1 LCFDAVC
8 VLVSVGVLVV
18 MVKNQREEG
27 GKLAEFESMYRGRP
41 QASAASQE
49 DIETHSQNSENGRP
63 REGSAGQIHNPLGR
77 VNWWV
82 GANVASQ
89 LINLV

>member
-1 LCFDAVC
+1 MC
-8 VLVSVGVLVV
+8 VLLSVGVLVV

-27 GKLAEFESMYRGRP
+27 GKLAEFERLYRDRP
-41 QASAASQE
+41 QASVASQQE
-49 DIETHSQNSENGRP
+49 IDTHSQNSEEGREGRA